1 MKKIIQIFTIC
12 FIINMLLTNISH
24 GYEDKL
30 DFLDIKIGSSADYF
44 KQYTLKSSTGF
55 KFYDKRDKNLEIY
68 SIHDEMIYASL
79 NIYGEIEIISVGNE
93 ILYSLPADGS
103 IIIGS
108 GIISNSLL
116 KVDQNNYRDYITFLE
131 KDKKLSLINH
141 IEMEHY
147 LYGVVPKEVP
157 ASWPIES
164 LKAQAVVARSFALT
178 NLNKHAKDGFN
189 LCDTTDCQVYK
200 AYDNEHPN
208 TNQAVDE
215 TKGEYVYYNG
225 RVASTP
231 YHSTSG
237 GYTEDSSVAWGGG
250 VPYLIPVSDKFS
262 EGTNANIWSVKMTTL
277 EIENKLSTIGVNIG
291 EIKDI
296 VILNTSSAN
305 RVVELKIIGTKGDHI
320 MDGNKMR
327 TLLGNNTMKSTW
339 FEIDRKGQNSTKKVY
354 VIDGNLKNSVEIDIN
369 NSYILDGKSN
379 TNSNRNVVS
388 RAIGSD
394 RTTNIDRSLSI
405 SQTTFI
411 FNGKGYGHGV
421 GMSQYG
427 AMEMAKLGYNYKD
440 IIKHYYTGVDTIKK
454 NGEN

>member
-1 MKKIIQIFTIC
+1 MKKIIHIFIIC
-12 FIINMLLTNISH
+12 FIINMLLTNISY
-24 GYEDKL
+24 GYEDKI
-30 DFLDIKIGSSADYF
+30 DFLDVKIGNSTDYF
-44 KQYTLKSSTGF
+44 KQYTLTSNTGF
-55 KFYDKRDKNLEIY
+55 SFYDKRDKNLVIY
-68 SIHDEMIYASL
+68 SIDDNMVYASL
-79 NIYGEIEIISVGNE
+79 NIYGKIEIISLDNE
-93 ILYSLPADGS
+93 ILYSLPSDGS

-108 GIISNSLL
+108 GLTYESLV

-131 KDKKLSLINH
+131 KDNKLSLINH
-141 IEMEHY
+141 IEIEHY
-147 LYGVVPKEVP
+147 LYGVVPKEMP

-164 LKAQAVVARSFALT
+164 LKAQAVVARSFALA
-178 NLNKHAKDGFN
+178 NLNKHVKEGYN

-208 TNQAVDE
+208 TNQAVNE

-225 RVASTP
+225 KIASTP

-237 GYTEDSSVAWGGG
+237 GYTEDSSVAWGGS
-250 VPYLIPVSDKFS
+250 VPYLIPVYDKFS
-262 EGTNANIWSVKMTTL
+262 EGTASNNWLVKITPL

-291 EIKDI
+291 EIRDV

-305 RVVELKIIGTKGDHI
+305 RVVDLKITGSKGDHI
-320 MDGNKMR
+320 MDGNRMR

-339 FEIDRKGQNSTKKVY
+339 FEIDKKGQNSTKKVY
-354 VIDGNLKNSVEIDIN
+354 VIDGNLKKTVEIDIN
-369 NSYILDGKSN
+369 NSYILDGKSK

-394 RTTNIDRSLSI
+394 RTTNIEQSLSI

-427 AMEMAKLGYNYKD
+427 AMEMAKLGYNYED
-440 IIKHYYTGVDTIKK
+440 IIKHYYTGVDIIKI